1 MPKNDSAQLVD
12 TTMILP
18 NEEADSIYD
27 AEAPNEVLNNP
38 DSIEMGINNSALH
51 AREVFMVRCPQ
62 SPLNPPEAPDV
73 RS

>member
-18 NEEADSIYD
+18 NQEADSIYD
-27 AEAPNEVLNNP
+27 TEAPNEVLNNP
-38 DSIEMGINNSALH
+38 DSIETGINNRALH